1 MSSGAVLGRGKVSES
16 RSDLRHRA
24 ALLAA
29 KFRPWLVIGVIVV
42 AWQIVASSGLF
53 LPIMLPKF
61 TDVLAALYNGALS
74 GELIQAILW
83 SCARVFAGF
92 FLGLVIGVPLGLLIG
107 WFRVADQLINPVIE
121 VLRPVP
127 PLAWIPLAVIWLGVG
142 VKSVLF
148 ITTLGAFFPIIVATI
163 SGVHS
168 VDRKVIEYSRT
179 LGATTSQILRKV
191 VIPAT
196 LPALFVGMRIAI
208 GFTWMVVVAAE
219 MISVKYGLG
228 WMIWKARFAFETET
242 VIAGMIAIGALSVI
256 MTKGMAR
263 LERVLFK
270 WREGIVRGA

>member
-1 MSSGAVLGRGKVSES
+1 MSSGAILGRGEVTGRRNHAGERLSAIAARF
-16 RSDLRHRA
+16 RS
-24 ALLAA
+24 
-29 KFRPWLVIGVIVV
+29 WVVIGTIVV
-42 AWQIVASSGLF
+42 VWQIVASTGIF

-61 TDVLAALYNGALS
+61 TDVLGALYNGALS
-74 GELIQAILW
+74 GDLLQAILW
-83 SCARVFAGF
+83 SCMRVFAGF
-92 FLGLVIGVPLGLLIG
+92 FLGLVIAVPLGLLIG
-107 WFRVADQLINPVIE
+107 WFRIADQLLNPVIE

-163 SGVHS
+163 SGVHA

-179 LGATTSQILRKV
+179 LGASTAQILHKV
-191 VIPAT
+191 VIPAM
-196 LPALFVGMRIAI
+196 LPALFVGMRIAV

-228 WMIWKARFAFETET
+228 WMIWKARFSFETET

-263 LERVLFK
+263 IEKALFK
-270 WREGIVRGA
+270 WREGTVRGA

>member
-1 MSSGAVLGRGKVSES
+1 M
-16 RSDLRHRA
+16 
-24 ALLAA
+24 
-29 KFRPWLVIGVIVV
+29 
-42 AWQIVASSGLF
+42 
-53 LPIMLPKF
+53 
-61 TDVLAALYNGALS
+61 
-74 GELIQAILW
+74 
-83 SCARVFAGF
+83 RVFAGF
-92 FLGLVIGVPLGLLIG
+92 FLGLIIAVPLGIAIG
-107 WFRVADQLINPVIE
+107 WFRVVEQLMNPVVE

-148 ITTLGAFFPIIVATI
+148 ITTLGAFFPIIVAVI

-179 LGATTSQILRKV
+179 LGASTGQILRKV

-242 VIAGMIAIGALSVI
+242 VIGGMIMIGVLSVV

-263 LERVLFK
+263 LEKVLFK
-270 WREGIVRGA
+270 WREGMVRGA

>member
-1 MSSGAVLGRGKVSES
+1 MSSGAILGRGDVAGR
-16 RSDLRHRA
+16 RSDGGQR
-24 ALLAA
+24 LLALA
-29 KFRPWLVIGVIVV
+29 AQFRSWVVIGTIVV
-42 AWQIVASSGLF
+42 IWQIVAMTGIF

-61 TDVLAALYNGALS
+61 TDVLGALYTGVLS
-74 GELIQAILW
+74 GDLLQAILW
-83 SCARVFAGF
+83 SCMRVFAGF

-107 WFRVADQLINPVIE
+107 WFRIADQLINPVIE

-163 SGVHS
+163 SGVHG

-179 LGATTSQILRKV
+179 LGATTGQILYKV
-191 VIPAT
+191 VIPAM
-196 LPALFVGMRIAI
+196 LPSLFVGMRIAV

-228 WMIWKARFAFETET
+228 WMIWKARFSFETET

-263 LERVLFK
+263 LEKALFR
-270 WREGIVRGA
+270 WREGTVRGG